1 MSQPAEHNI
10 TGLAGLVANLPAP
23 DRARFERIFQLAV
36 AEGQAVPPQAMEA
49 WIARQFGSVDAVRRQ
64 QIVRVTNRVTL
75 EGTLFNPL
83 RVRRPIEAP
92 ASAETPRLEH
102 GNEGRL
108 DEMIRLKAESGCS
121 FCQPLTGTP
130 ADLFGRLR
138 GQHAITASNV
148 AKYDAWHGVIIFD
161 EHHPLRFTAE
171 QLADYL
177 DLAQK
182 WARQA
187 HQADPEARYPLFI
200 WNCLW
205 RSGSSILHGHAQVV
219 VGRGIHFA
227 RAEAWR
233 QAALRYRAAH
243 GVGYFA
249 DLIAVQRALG
259 LAVECGSATILPSLT
274 PVKEKETHIV
284 APRLDGDLPP
294 ALYHTL
300 HTFVE
305 RLQVRSFNLALY
317 QPPFGP
323 VAEEWDGFPF
333 IVRLVDRGPL
343 DGNTSDLG
351 AMELFAES
359 VVMTDPFRVAVAL
372 RRPAA
377 WRSDIDWGMG
387 SMMSESA
394 P

>member
-1 MSQPAEHNI
+1 MSQPLERSI
-10 TGLAGLVANLPAP
+10 TGLAGLVTGLPAP
-23 DRARFERIFQLAV
+23 DRARFERIFHLAV
-36 AEGQAVPPQAMEA
+36 AKGRAAPPEAMEG

-75 EGTLFNPL
+75 EGTLFNAL
-83 RVRRPIEAP
+83 RARRPIEAP
-92 ASAETPRLEH
+92 VAAEETLRSAQGDRREKGDKDKLE
-102 GNEGRL
+102 
-108 DEMIRLKAESGCS
+108 EMIRRQAEAGCS
-121 FCQPLTGTP
+121 FCRPLAGTP

-138 GQHAITASNV
+138 GQYAITASNV

-171 QLADYL
+171 QVADYI

-182 WARQA
+182 WAEKA

-205 RSGSSILHGHAQVV
+205 RGGSSILHGHAQMVV
-219 VGRGIHFA
+219 ARGMHFA

-243 GVGYFA
+243 SSGYFA
-249 DLIAVQRALG
+249 DMVAVYRALG
-259 LAVECGSATILPSLT
+259 LAVECGSATILASLT

-284 APRLDGDLPP
+284 APRLDADLKA

-305 RLQVRSFNLALY
+305 RLGVRSFNLALY
-317 QPPFGP
+317 QPPFGR
-323 VAEEWDGFPF
+323 VEDEWDGFPL

-343 DGNTSDLG
+343 DSNTSDLG

-359 VVMTDPFRVAVAL
+359 VVMTDPFRMAEAL
-372 RRPAA
+372 RGPG
-377 WRSDIDWGMG
+377 D
-387 SMMSESA
+387 
-394 P
+394 